1 MPLTTNNIHEAKS
14 AYANL
19 ELRALASQQS
29 VVTLQATVDT
39 LSAAHNVIADN
50 ARLQANFT
58 ANQIAVNGTLTAQQA
73 AVASPDLTLDNFIGS
88 LGLSIALAEAT
99 MPDRAINSV
108 ETTVQSFLTFTPS
121 ADGVSKVAGLRLY
134 QPELGAP
141 SALATTSFNL
151 DKMVSTPGTPVPRS
165 LYVVLQTK
173 QSVFADSYW
182 TQFATGNPPAPPAV
196 QAVAEIVKIFA
207 SIGSWSFP
215 YVLGEAGTLARLE
228 SSLAGLLTA
237 AKPSGPASAYA
248 ASVQALSA
256 LTQALSSRSFFVA
269 GDLYALTA
277 ALDATTPLAS
287 ALLQS

>member
-1 MPLTTNNIHEAKS
+1 MPLITNNIQEAKA

-19 ELRALASQQS
+19 ELRATASEQS

-39 LSAAHNVIADN
+39 LSAAHNVIIN
-50 ARLQANFT
+50 NSLLQGNFT
-58 ANQIAVNGTLTAQQA
+58 ASQIAANGTLTAQQA
-73 AVASPDLTLDNFIGS
+73 AVISPDLTLDNFIAS

-99 MPDRAINSV
+99 MPNRAINSV
-108 ETTVQSFLTFTPS
+108 TATVQSFLTFT
-121 ADGVSKVAGLRLY
+121 AGANGVSTVAGLRLY

-151 DKMVSTPGTPVPRS
+151 DKTVSTPGTPVPRS

-182 TQFATGNPPAPPAV
+182 AQFTSGNPPAPPAG
-196 QAVAEIVKIFA
+196 QAVAEVVKIFA

-215 YVLGEAGTLARLE
+215 YVLQEASTLAGLE
-228 SSLAGLLTA
+228 SSLAGLLTV
-237 AKPSGPASAYA
+237 AKPSAAASAYA
-248 ASVQALSA
+248 ASAQALSA
-256 LTQALSSRSFFVA
+256 LTQTLSSRSFFVA

>member
-1 MPLTTNNIHEAKS
+1 MPLITNNIHEAKS

-39 LSAAHNVIADN
+39 LSAAHNVIVDN
-50 ARLQANFT
+50 SRLQADFT
-58 ANQIAVNGTLTAQQA
+58 ANQIAVNGTLTVQQA
-73 AVASPDLTLDNFIGS
+73 AAVSPDLTLDNFIAS

-108 ETTVQSFLTFTPS
+108 SATVQSFLTFAPGTG
-121 ADGVSKVAGLRLY
+121 GVSRIAGLRLY
-134 QPELGAP
+134 QPEFGAP
-141 SALATTSFNL
+141 SALATTSFELN
-151 DKMVSTPGTPVPRS
+151 KTVSTPGAPAPKS
-165 LYVVLQTK
+165 LYTALQNK
-173 QSVFADSYW
+173 QFVFADPYW
-182 TQFATGNPPAPPAV
+182 TQFVTGNPPAPPAG

-215 YVLGEAGTLARLE
+215 YVLGEASTLAGLE

-237 AKPSGPASAYA
+237 ARPSGAASAYA
-248 ASVQALSA
+248 TSVQALSA
-256 LTQALSSRSFFVA
+256 LTQTLSGRSFFVA

-287 ALLQS
+287 SLLQS